1 MKGIGPMKLG
11 FIPKQESEFISPVT
25 AVNSKGSN
33 QQKSPQDFKINK
45 SHHIPV
51 EGNAKR
57 IVFVQ
62 TGKEK
67 SSE

>member
-25 AVNSKGSN
+25 AVNSKENN

-45 SHHIPV
+45 
-51 EGNAKR
+51 
-57 IVFVQ
+57 
-62 TGKEK
+62 
-67 SSE
+67 